1 MANSNLSAIVANL
14 VEWMLDTILYVVQNS
29 YGLQWLLQLA
39 LSPL

>member
-1 MANSNLSAIVANL
+1 
-14 VEWMLDTILYVVQNS
+14 MLDTILYVVQNS